1 MVLDF
6 YYQGFIAKIL
16 EKFPKCEEK
25 INFYTDWLIRNNAI
39 RTGVTVFSVLLFYMD
54 ILKDSYIVITIFYI
68 IGGIQSLIIFPT
80 NFTSVLVLSLAA
92 SVIAPLLLSSLQLAC
107 NNPEMVFNMP
117 KSKRSDGRRFCMQF
131 AIFLFLFFNPVFLLY
146 VHKKNA
152 KNMRSKD
159 DEKILK
165 ALEFCRSI
173 RIQYTKYIKIEL
185 SLEAF
190 IQISIQIVLLL
201 MSVSKEGQRKI
212 ILLYHLCKIT
222 NL

>member
-1 MVLDF
+1 
-6 YYQGFIAKIL
+6 
-16 EKFPKCEEK
+16 
-25 INFYTDWLIRNNAI
+25 
-39 RTGVTVFSVLLFYMD
+39 
-54 ILKDSYIVITIFYI
+54 
-68 IGGIQSLIIFPT
+68 
-80 NFTSVLVLSLAA
+80 
-92 SVIAPLLLSSLQLAC
+92 
-107 NNPEMVFNMP
+107 
-117 KSKRSDGRRFCMQF
+117 
-131 AIFLFLFFNPVFLLY
+131 
-146 VHKKNA
+146 
-152 KNMRSKD
+152 MRSKD

-212 ILLYHLCKIT
+212 ILLYHLCTIT

>member
-6 YYQGFIAKIL
+6 YYPGFLAKIL

-25 INFYTDWLIRNNAI
+25 INFYTDWLMRNNAI

-146 VHKKNA
+146 VHKK
-152 KNMRSKD
+152 MLR
-159 DEKILK
+159 
-165 ALEFCRSI
+165 
-173 RIQYTKYIKIEL
+173 T
-185 SLEAF
+185 
-190 IQISIQIVLLL
+190 
-201 MSVSKEGQRKI
+201 
-212 ILLYHLCKIT
+212 
-222 NL
+222 